1 MTLNQSRF
9 KQADY
14 VRNTWAIT
22 TEEGTKA
29 EDLLAPAYWA
39 HVSTSLK
46 PWDKIEV
53 RAEDGS
59 FYAELVVMQA
69 SRNWAKVRL
78 INLVELNEE
87 GPAAE
92 KVEGH
97 IIKWSGPHSKFRV
110 IRESDGAVLHEGAPD
125 KASANKWLDDHLRVV
140 A

>member
-1 MTLNQSRF
+1 MSLNQSRF
-9 KQADY
+9 TQADY
-14 VRNTWAIT
+14 VRSCWAVT
-22 TEEGTKA
+22 AEAGTKP
-29 EDLLAPAYWA
+29 EDLAKLDYWA
-39 HVSTSLK
+39 HVSSSLK

-53 RAEDGS
+53 RAEDGA
-59 FYAELVVMQA
+59 FYAELLVMQA

-97 IIKWSGPHSKFRV
+97 IVKWSGPHSKFRV

-125 KASANKWLDDHLRVV
+125 KAAAHKWLTDHLRVV